1 MIKVGDIEFGDVSFV
16 SGGPMLVR
24 DGAVAIPLDEQQD
37 ADFLDGERHWLVG
50 LIAIRIKRL
59 VRAARRRG
67 ERI

>member
-1 MIKVGDIEFGDVSFV
+1 MNNVLLK
-16 SGGPMLVR
+16 
-24 DGAVAIPLDEQQD
+24 DGSLCIVIDEEQE

-50 LIAIRIKRL
+50 LITIRIKRL